1 MNKKIKRTEV
11 IRELGLALVLGLWA
25 AGAAALST
33 DTNQPVEIEA
43 DFAEM
48 DDVEGRTTYIGNVIV
63 TQGSIRMTGDKMRA
77 NFDENRQLT
86 EVFLDGQPAYFKQ
99 TPDGGKEDIEG
110 EGAQIQY
117 LAKKNQLILI
127 KDARLTQ
134 GARLFTGYRI
144 NYDTKRSVITGRGTP
159 QQGET
164 PAKGDTPQKPG
175 RIKVIIPPKA
185 PAPPP

>member
-1 MNKKIKRTEV
+1 
-11 IRELGLALVLGLWA
+11 
-25 AGAAALST
+25 
-33 DTNQPVEIEA
+33 
-43 DFAEM
+43 
-48 DDVEGRTTYIGNVIV
+48 VIV

-144 NYDTKRSVITGRGTP
+144 NYDTRRSVITGRGTP

-164 PAKGDTPQKPG
+164 PAAGGTAQTRG
-175 RIKVIIPPKA
+175 RILFKTPPTP
-185 PAPPP
+185 PAPPPP

>member
-1 MNKKIKRTEV
+1 V
-11 IRELGLALVLGLWA
+11 LALWA
-25 AGAAALST
+25 GGAAALST
-33 DTNQPVEIEA
+33 DTSQPVEIEA

-48 DDVEGRTTYIGNVIV
+48 DDVEGRTTYVGNVIV
-63 TQGSIRMTGDKMRA
+63 TQGSIRMTGEKMRA

-86 EVFLDGQPAYFKQ
+86 EVFLDGAPAYFKQ

-144 NYDTKRSVITGRGTP
+144 NYDTKNSVITGRGTP
-159 QQGET
+159 QSET
-164 PAKGDTPQKPG
+164 PASGGERKPG
-175 RIKVIIPPKA
+175 RIKVIIPPKT
-185 PAPPP
+185 PATP

>member
-1 MNKKIKRTEV
+1 MKTTTKRIEA
-11 IRELGLALVLGLWA
+11 GLALLLGLWT

-33 DTNQPVEIEA
+33 DPSQPVEIEA

-77 NFDENRQLT
+77 NFDENRALT
-86 EVFLDGQPAYFKQ
+86 EVFLDGKPAYFKQ

-144 NYDTKRSVITGRGTP
+144 NYDTANSVITGRGTP

-164 PAKGDTPQKPG
+164 PAKGATGKPG
-175 RIKVIIPPKA
+175 RIKVIIPPKT
-185 PAPPP
+185 PATP

>member
-1 MNKKIKRTEV
+1 M
-11 IRELGLALVLGLWA
+11 LSLSLWA
-25 AGAAALST
+25 SGAVALST
-33 DTNQPVEIEA
+33 DPQQPVEIEA

-48 DDVEGRTTYIGNVIV
+48 DDAEGRTTYIGNVV
-63 TQGSIRMTGDKMRA
+63 VVQGSIRMTGDKMRA

-117 LAKKNQLILI
+117 LAKKNLLILI

-134 GARLFTGYRI
+134 GARLFEGYRI
-144 NYDTKRSVITGRGTP
+144 NYDTKNSVITGRGTP
-159 QQGET
+159 QAPKPDGS
-164 PAKGDTPQKPG
+164 GNQKPG
-175 RIKVIIPPKA
+175 RIKVIIPPKPQA
-185 PAPPP
+185 AE